1 MNALLGFAIIA
12 SVIGVPVAISWWRG
26 REARLV
32 LEGIA
37 RAVEGRWVDN
47 QTVKCTRHGQ
57 AIELRR
63 IRGSSNTFEVAT
75 AIPRHF
81 PLLLEIRRESFSDV
95 RAKRRDELVDLAVG
109 DPVFDSAFVVEGAPA
124 DVVARLI
131 GKPIQVLLMANTD
144 GRVVLGDDH
153 ELAFHLD
160 RWPEHATAVEAIE
173 AIAVMA
179 AEVPAAF
186 GAIGHDAPA
195 PEKTPYREVLVERT
209 VDPSDHNLELF
220 ELRERRRKRNQ
231 RIGVTGAI
239 GLAVGVVILVRWVLL
254 LAR

>member
-12 SVIGVPVAISWWRG
+12 SVIGVPVAISWSRA
-26 REARLV
+26 REARIA

-37 RAVEGRWVDN
+37 RAVEGRWFDN

-63 IRGSSNTFEVAT
+63 IRGSTKTFEVAT
-75 AIPRHF
+75 SIPRHF
-81 PLLLEIRRESFSDV
+81 PLLLDVRRESFSDF
-95 RAKRRDELVDLAVG
+95 RAKRRDELVDIAVG

-131 GKPIQVLLMANTD
+131 GKPIQTLLMANTD

-160 RWPEHATAVEAIE
+160 RWPDHATAVEAIE
-173 AIAVMA
+173 AIAIVA
-179 AEVPAAF
+179 AEVPVAF
-186 GAIGHDAPA
+186 TAIGHDAV
-195 PEKTPYREVLVERT
+195 PEKTPYREVLVERS
-209 VDPSDHNLELF
+209 VDPGDHNLEMF

-239 GLAVGVVILVRWVLL
+239 GLAIGVAIVVRWVLL